1 MWTHRW
7 GQVIEIGDFVT
18 VQIIAVDFSAVKA
31 YEMMVKF
38 DASQL
43 VLDRVELNGD
53 FFPGGHELINQKEDE
68 VFIGMVSPGGN
79 AQSIGSGV
87 IGELTFCVCN
97 AFSGHTGLSVNA
109 LKVITPDLSLLD
121 LPFETSLEIS
131 GKRSPVD
138 INDDG
143 QVNLNDFLLL
153 QKDFGASQER
163 SDLDRNGIVNFGD
176 FLLFLNSMER
186 VNSQ

>member
-1 MWTHRW
+1 M
-7 GQVIEIGDFVT
+7 
-18 VQIIAVDFSAVKA
+18 
-31 YEMMVKF
+31 
-38 DASQL
+38 
-43 VLDRVELNGD
+43 
-53 FFPGGHELINQKEDE
+53 
-68 VFIGMVSPGGN
+68 
-79 AQSIGSGV
+79 
-87 IGELTFCVCN
+87 
-97 AFSGHTGLSVNA
+97 
-109 LKVITPDLSLLD
+109 LD